1 MINNLGDV
9 AHTASGPGLP
19 DDRLERFGSPFQ
31 SVQVDLS
38 VEQAAS
44 KGDGVA
50 TGSESHLEHPPHG
63 LVVARYNSC
72 KS

>member
-9 AHTASGPGLP
+9 AHAASGPGLP

-44 KGDGVA
+44 
-50 TGSESHLEHPPHG
+50 
-63 LVVARYNSC
+63 
-72 KS
+72 